1 MDNTYGDGK
10 KECKKVF
17 IDNVSFDT
25 RDYMEEFLSVIK
37 NNWDDLKKQQLYSL
51 YFKNFDDYSKFI
63 EKHLITETGQN
74 GSRNEKDATVIVSGM
89 ISTIENRAEQ
99 LSKSKYAEQLWNL
112 LNNISTD
119 NSDI

>member
-1 MDNTYGDGK
+1 
-10 KECKKVF
+10 
-17 IDNVSFDT
+17 
-25 RDYMEEFLSVIK
+25 MEEFLSVIK